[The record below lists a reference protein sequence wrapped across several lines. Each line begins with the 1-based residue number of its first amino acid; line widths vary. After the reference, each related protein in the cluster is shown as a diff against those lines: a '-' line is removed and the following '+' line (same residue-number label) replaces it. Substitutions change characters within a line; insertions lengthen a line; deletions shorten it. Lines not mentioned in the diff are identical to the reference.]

1 MKQRLL
7 SSIMF
12 LVLLCTSAW
21 ADNVARIGDTEYASL
36 TDAIAAVPTD
46 GTPTTIILIGDE
58 EFNTNIGVTVTATQN
73 VIIDLNGHQLK
84 STAREN
90 KTSFLIK
97 NCGTLTIRDA
107 SDINRN
113 GTGTGAL
120 IGNAQLPDETSIPG
134 YASNTIVNYGHL
146 TVESGFIESKGIGAA
161 SYAIDNEAEGSQWQ
175 TTIDKT
181 VSLTITGGKLRSN
194 QSNTIRQYMDTQGIY
209 ENVINISNADMGSLW
224 MQDNYNKTDG
234 CKGRGSLT
242 INNCTFAN
250 ALKLG
255 YYNVISD
262 YTVDIQN
269 SVLTSF
275 YDYLDYYGNPVW
287 HYKSLTF
294 KNNKVQYNFLSNKA
308 ETDKIISDGYFSTL
322 THSIQN
328 GNLYYET
335 NLADCVAEGY
345 AVIDNPVYDAN
356 VVDVADARHYPYVVT
371 KAQEVQ
377 AQDDYTINEADN
389 SQAAEV
395 QKAAVEDNT
404 LDNDNVNSFV
414 TDIQSNVSTDLS
426 NSTKDYVSVT
436 LKAAL
441 TSTSEFAR
449 GGTTIVKEMKF
460 DVKPVYVEI
469 DAVTGE
475 EKELVIPNEDIQ
487 NGITFR
493 LPVDKNVTAT
503 NAEVKHGSE
512 SLGLYPVLGN
522 AADGKYLQITSS
534 SFSEFS
540 YLLSSRMS
548 NPDGSLIVYKGTP
561 TKYNAQKEEWDAIL
575 AAYPNAVAIISSESS
590 DNVDWANAHQNVL
603 VEYDNA
609 NIMSYQCPNFV
620 ITDLCNEP
628 YASMT
633 DEELKDAVNFYS
645 PVDFV
650 AISGSYSRS
659 LLAGYN
665 SACVPFDIAATD
677 FESARLLAYSS
688 YNESQKSV
696 YFTNQSNLSGG
707 LGVIIQTDYA
717 QTWQKKFSN
726 TQIKGTPSMG
736 TAFKGVFIAT
746 NEYQSEPNSST
757 AYYSVRSE
765 DGKFGY
771 LINYL
776 FPFRACFTLSGDKSI
791 IQDSRTLNLIVID
804 DGNVTAIENLDADAQ
819 TPAAIYTLSGQRV
832 KAADKGIYIINGKKV
847 IK

>member
-1 MKQRLL
+1 MKQKLL
-7 SSIMF
+7 STLMF

-21 ADNVARIGDTEYASL
+21 ADNVAKIGDTEYASL

-58 EFNTNIGVTVTATQN
+58 EFTTNPGITVSATQN
-73 VIIDLNGHQLK
+73 VILDLNGHQLK
-84 STAREN
+84 STAR
-90 KTSFLIK
+90 KSTTSYLIN
-97 NCGTLTIRDA
+97 NCGILTIRDA
-107 SDINRN
+107 SDIQKN

-120 IGNAQLPDETSIPG
+120 IGNAMLPDETAIPG

-161 SYAIDNEAEGSQWQ
+161 SYAIDNEAENAQWR
-175 TTIDKT
+175 TTVDKT
-181 VSLTITGGKLRSN
+181 VSLIITGGKLRSN

-224 MQDNYNKTDG
+224 MQDNWSNTDG
-234 CKGRGSLT
+234 CKGKGSLT
-242 INNCTFAN
+242 INNSTFA
-250 ALKLG
+250 ADIKLG
-255 YYNVISD
+255 YYRVIKD

-269 SVLTSF
+269 SVLNSF
-275 YDYLDYYGNPVW
+275 YDRLNYYGNPDW
-287 HYKSLTF
+287 QYTTLTF
-294 KNNKVQYNFLSNKA
+294 KNNKVQYNFSSNLG
-308 ETDKIISDGYFSTL
+308 ETNKVISDGYYTNL
-322 THSIQN
+322 TYTDAQEPQYN
-328 GNLYYET
+328 T

-345 AVIDNPVYDAN
+345 VVMENPVYDTN
-356 VVDVADARHYPYVVT
+356 VTDITDARHYPYVVT
-371 KAQEVQ
+371 KTQEVETD
-377 AQDDYTINEADN
+377 DDYTINQADN
-389 SQAAEV
+389 SQASEA
-395 QKAAVEDNT
+395 QKAAVENNT

-414 TDIQSNVSTDLS
+414 TDIQSNVTTDLS

-441 TSTSEFAR
+441 TSSSEFAP

-469 DAVTGE
+469 NALTGE
-475 EKELVIPNEDIQ
+475 EVEIVIPNEDIQ

-503 NAEVKHGSE
+503 NAEVRHGNE

-540 YLLSSRMS
+540 YLLSNRMS
-548 NPDGSLIVYKGTP
+548 NPDGSLTVYKGTA
-561 TKYNAQKEEWDAIL
+561 TKYDAPKEEWDAIL
-575 AAYPNAVAIISSESS
+575 AAYPNAVAIISSQ
-590 DNVDWANAHQNVL
+590 DADWANAHQNVL

-609 NIMSYQCPNFV
+609 GIMAYQCPNFV
-620 ITDLCNEP
+620 LTDLCNEP
-628 YASMT
+628 YASMS

-650 AISGSYSRS
+650 ARSGSYSRS
-659 LLAGYN
+659 LRNGYN
-665 SACVPFDIAATD
+665 SACVPFDVSATD

-688 YNESQKSV
+688 YNETENNV
-696 YFTNQSNLSGG
+696 YFTNQSNVSGG

-717 QTWQKKFSN
+717 QEWQKTFTN
-726 TQIKGTPSMG
+726 TQICGTPSMG

-746 NEYQSEPNSST
+746 NEYQSQPNSST
-757 AYYSVRSE
+757 AYYSVRAE
-765 DGKFGY
+765 DGKLGY

-776 FPFRACFTLSGDKSI
+776 FPLRASFTLSGDKSI
-791 IQDSRTLNLIVID
+791 NQDSRTLNLVVLD
-804 DGNVTAIENLDADAQ
+804 EGSTTAVQNLDSDTQ
-819 TPAAIYTLSGQRV
+819 TSATIYTLSGQRV
-832 KAADKGIYIINGKKV
+832 RTADKGIYIINGKK
-847 IK
+847 IIR

>member
-1 MKQRLL
+1 MKQKLL
-7 SSIMF
+7 STLMF

-21 ADNVARIGDTEYASL
+21 ADNVAKIGETEYASL

-58 EFNTNIGVTVTATQN
+58 EFTTNPGITVSATQN
-73 VIIDLNGHQLK
+73 VILDLNGHQLK
-84 STAREN
+84 STAREST
-90 KTSFLIK
+90 TSYLIN
-97 NCGTLTIRDA
+97 NCGILTIRDA
-107 SDINRN
+107 SDIQKN

-120 IGNAQLPDETSIPG
+120 IGNAMLPDETAIPG

-146 TVESGFIESKGIGAA
+146 TVESGFIESKGIGFA
-161 SYAIDNEAEGSQWQ
+161 SFAIDNEAENAQWR
-175 TTIDKT
+175 TTVDKT
-181 VSLTITGGKLRSN
+181 VSLIITGGKLRSN

-224 MQDNYNKTDG
+224 MQDNWSNTDG
-234 CKGRGSLT
+234 CKGKGSLT
-242 INNCTFAN
+242 INNSTFA
-250 ALKLG
+250 ADIKLG
-255 YYNVISD
+255 YYRVIKD

-269 SVLTSF
+269 SVLNSF
-275 YDYLDYYGNPVW
+275 YDRLNYYGNPDW
-287 HYKSLTF
+287 QYTTLTF
-294 KNNKVQYNFLSNKA
+294 KNNKVQYNFSSNLG
-308 ETDKIISDGYFSTL
+308 ETNKVISDGYYTNL
-322 THSIQN
+322 TYTYAEEPQYN
-328 GNLYYET
+328 T

-345 AVIDNPVYDAN
+345 VVMDNPVYDTN
-356 VVDVADARHYPYVVT
+356 VTDITDARHYPYVVA
-371 KAQEVQ
+371 KAQEVETN
-377 AQDDYTINEADN
+377 DDYTINQADN
-389 SQAAEV
+389 SQASEA
-395 QKAAVEDNT
+395 QKAAVENNT

-414 TDIQSNVSTDLS
+414 TDIQSNVTTDLS

-441 TSTSEFAR
+441 TSSSEFAP

-469 DAVTGE
+469 NALTGE
-475 EKELVIPNEDIQ
+475 EVEIVIPNEDIQ

-503 NAEVKHGSE
+503 NAEVRHGNE
-512 SLGLYPVLGN
+512 SLGLYPILGN

-540 YLLSSRMS
+540 YLLSHSIS
-548 NPDGSLIVYKGTP
+548 NPDGSLTVYKGTA
-561 TKYNAQKEEWDAIL
+561 TKYDASKEEWDDIL
-575 AAYPNAVAIISSESS
+575 AAYPNAVAIISSQ
-590 DNVDWANAHQNVL
+590 DADWANAHQNVL

-609 NIMSYQCPNFV
+609 GIMAYQCPNFV
-620 ITDLCNEP
+620 LTDLCNEP
-628 YASMT
+628 YASMS

-650 AISGSYSRS
+650 ARSGSYSRS
-659 LLAGYN
+659 LRKGYN
-665 SACVPFDIAATD
+665 SACVPFDVSATD

-688 YNESQKSV
+688 FNETENNV
-696 YFTNQSNLSGG
+696 YFTNQSNVSGG

-717 QTWQKKFSN
+717 QEWQKTFTN
-726 TQIKGTPSMG
+726 TQICGTPSMG

-746 NEYQSEPNSST
+746 NEYQSQPNSSI
-757 AYYSVRSE
+757 AYYSVRAE

-776 FPFRACFTLSGDKSI
+776 FPLRASFTLSGDKSI
-791 IQDSRTLNLIVID
+791 NQDSRTLNLVVLD
-804 DGNVTAIENLDADAQ
+804 EGSTTAVQNLDSDTQ
-819 TPAAIYTLSGQRV
+819 TSATIYTLSGQRV
-832 KAADKGIYIINGKKV
+832 RTADKGLYIINGKKI

>member
-1 MKQRLL
+1 MKQKLL
-7 SSIMF
+7 STLMF

-21 ADNVARIGDTEYASL
+21 ADNVAKIGETEYASL

-58 EFNTNIGVTVTATQN
+58 EFTTNPGITVSATQN
-73 VIIDLNGHQLK
+73 VILDLNGHQLK
-84 STAREN
+84 STAREST
-90 KTSFLIK
+90 TSYLIN
-97 NCGTLTIRDA
+97 NCGILTIRDA
-107 SDINRN
+107 SDIQKN

-120 IGNAQLPDETSIPG
+120 IGNAMLPDETAIPG

-146 TVESGFIESKGIGAA
+146 TVESGFIESKGIGFA
-161 SYAIDNEAEGSQWQ
+161 SFAIDNEAENAQWR
-175 TTIDKT
+175 TTVDKT
-181 VSLTITGGKLRSN
+181 VSLIITGGKLRSN

-224 MQDNYNKTDG
+224 MQDNWSKTDG
-234 CKGRGSLT
+234 CKGKGSLN
-242 INNCTFAN
+242 INNSTFA
-250 ALKLG
+250 ASITLG
-255 YYNVISD
+255 YYCVIKD

-275 YDYLDYYGNPVW
+275 YDRLNYYENPDW
-287 HYKSLTF
+287 QYTTLTF
-294 KNNKVQYNFLSNKA
+294 KNNKVQYNFSSNLG
-308 ETDKIISDGYFSTL
+308 ETNKVISDGYYTNL
-322 THSIQN
+322 TYTDAEEPRDN
-328 GNLYYET
+328 T

-345 AVIDNPVYDAN
+345 VVMDNPVYDTN
-356 VVDVADARHYPYVVT
+356 VTDITDARHYPYVVT
-371 KAQEVQ
+371 KTEEVETD
-377 AQDDYTINEADN
+377 DDYTINQADN
-389 SQAAEV
+389 SQASEA
-395 QKAAVEDNT
+395 QKAAVENNT

-414 TDIQSNVSTDLS
+414 TDIQSNVTTDLS

-441 TSTSEFAR
+441 TSSSEFAP

-469 DAVTGE
+469 NALTGE
-475 EKELVIPNEDIQ
+475 EVEIVIPNEDIQ

-503 NAEVKHGSE
+503 NAEVRHGNE
-512 SLGLYPVLGN
+512 SLGLYPILGN

-540 YLLSSRMS
+540 YLLSHSIS
-548 NPDGSLIVYKGTP
+548 NPDGSLTVYKGTA
-561 TKYNAQKEEWDAIL
+561 TKYDASKEEWDAIL
-575 AAYPNAVAIISSESS
+575 AAYPNAVAIISSQ
-590 DNVDWANAHQNVL
+590 DADWANAHQNVL

-609 NIMSYQCPNFV
+609 GIMAYQCPNFV
-620 ITDLCNEP
+620 LTDLCNEP
-628 YASMT
+628 YASMS

-650 AISGSYSRS
+650 ARSGSYSRS
-659 LLAGYN
+659 LRKGYN
-665 SACVPFDIAATD
+665 SACVPFDVSATD

-688 YNESQKSV
+688 FNETENNV
-696 YFTNQSNLSGG
+696 YFTNQSNVSGG

-717 QTWQKKFSN
+717 QEWQKTFTN
-726 TQIKGTPSMG
+726 TQICGTPSMG

-746 NEYQSEPNSST
+746 NEYQSQPNSST
-757 AYYSVRSE
+757 AYYSVRAE

-776 FPFRACFTLSGDKSI
+776 FPLRASFTLSGDKSI
-791 IQDSRTLNLIVID
+791 NQDSRTLNLVVLD
-804 DGNVTAIENLDADAQ
+804 EGSTTAVQNLDSDTQ
-819 TPAAIYTLSGQRV
+819 TSATIYTLSGQRV
-832 KAADKGIYIINGKKV
+832 RTADKGLYIINGKKI

>member
-1 MKQRLL
+1 MKQKLL
-7 SSIMF
+7 STLMF

-21 ADNVARIGDTEYASL
+21 ADNVAKIGETEYASL

-58 EFNTNIGVTVTATQN
+58 EFTTNPGITVSATQN
-73 VIIDLNGHQLK
+73 VILDLNGHQLK
-84 STAREN
+84 STAREST
-90 KTSFLIK
+90 TSYLIN
-97 NCGTLTIRDA
+97 NCGILTIRDA
-107 SDINRN
+107 SDIQKN

-120 IGNAQLPDETSIPG
+120 IGNAMLPDETAIPG

-146 TVESGFIESKGIGAA
+146 TVESGFIESKGIGFA
-161 SYAIDNEAEGSQWQ
+161 SFAIDNEAENAQWR
-175 TTIDKT
+175 TTVDKT
-181 VSLTITGGKLRSN
+181 VSLIITGGKLRSN

-224 MQDNYNKTDG
+224 MQDNWSKTDG
-234 CKGRGSLT
+234 CKGKGSLT
-242 INNCTFAN
+242 INNSTFA
-250 ALKLG
+250 ASLTLG
-255 YYNVISD
+255 YYCVIKD

-275 YDYLDYYGNPVW
+275 YDRLNYYENPDW
-287 HYKSLTF
+287 QYTTLTF
-294 KNNKVQYNFLSNKA
+294 KNNKVQYNFSSNLG
-308 ETDKIISDGYFSTL
+308 ETNKVISDGYYTNL
-322 THSIQN
+322 TYTDDKEPRDN
-328 GNLYYET
+328 T

-345 AVIDNPVYDAN
+345 VVMENPVYDTN
-356 VVDVADARHYPYVVT
+356 VTDITDARHYPYVVT
-371 KAQEVQ
+371 KTEEVETD
-377 AQDDYTINEADN
+377 DDYTINQADN
-389 SQAAEV
+389 SLASEA
-395 QKAAVEDNT
+395 QKAAVENNT

-414 TDIQSNVSTDLS
+414 TDIQSNVTTDLS

-441 TSTSEFAR
+441 TSSSEFAP

-469 DAVTGE
+469 NALTGE
-475 EKELVIPNEDIQ
+475 EVEIVIPNEDIQ

-503 NAEVKHGSE
+503 NAEVRHGNE
-512 SLGLYPVLGN
+512 SLGLYPILGN

-540 YLLSSRMS
+540 YLLSNSIS
-548 NPDGSLIVYKGTP
+548 NPDGSLTVYKGTA
-561 TKYNAQKEEWDAIL
+561 TKYYASKEEWDAIL
-575 AAYPNAVAIISSESS
+575 AAYPNAVAIISSQ
-590 DNVDWANAHQNVL
+590 DADWANAHQNVL

-609 NIMSYQCPNFV
+609 GIMAYQCPNFV
-620 ITDLCNEP
+620 LTDLCNEP
-628 YASMT
+628 YASMS

-650 AISGSYSRS
+650 ARSGSYSRS
-659 LLAGYN
+659 LRKGYN
-665 SACVPFDIAATD
+665 SACVPFDVSVTD

-688 YNESQKSV
+688 FNETENNV
-696 YFTNQSNLSGG
+696 YFTNQSNVSGG

-717 QTWQKKFSN
+717 QEWQKTFTN
-726 TQIKGTPSMG
+726 TQICGTPSMG

-746 NEYQSEPNSST
+746 NEYQSQPNYST
-757 AYYSVRSE
+757 AYYSVRAE

-776 FPFRACFTLSGDKSI
+776 FPLRASFTLSGDKSI
-791 IQDSRTLNLIVID
+791 NQDSRTLNLVVLD
-804 DGNVTAIENLDADAQ
+804 EGSTTAVQNLDSDTQ
-819 TPAAIYTLSGQRV
+819 TSATIYTLSGQRV
-832 KAADKGIYIINGKKV
+832 RTADKGLYIINGKKI

>member
-58 EFNTNIGVTVTATQN
+58 EFNTNIGITVTATQN

-161 SYAIDNEAEGSQWQ
+161 SYAIDNEAEGAQWQ

-194 QSNTIRQYMDTQGIY
+194 QSNSIRQYMDTQGIY

-250 ALKLG
+250 SLKLG

-287 HYKSLTF
+287 HYTSLTF
-294 KNNKVQYNFLSNKA
+294 KNNKVQYNFISNKA
-308 ETDKIISDGYFSTL
+308 ETDKIISDGYFTNL
-322 THSIQN
+322 TCSIQN
-328 GNLYYET
+328 GNLAYET

-345 AVIDNPVYDAN
+345 VVIDNPVYDAN
-356 VVDVADARHYPYVVT
+356 VTDVTDARHYPYVVT

-377 AQDDYTINEADN
+377 AQEDYTINEADN
-389 SQAAEV
+389 SQAAKV
-395 QKAAVEDNT
+395 QKTAVEENTMDNT
-404 LDNDNVNSFV
+404 NVNTYV
-414 TDIQSNVSTDLS
+414 ADIQSNVTTDLS

-475 EKELVIPNEDIQ
+475 EIELTIPNEDIQ

-503 NAEVKHGSE
+503 NAEVKHGNE

-540 YLLSSRMS
+540 YLLSNRMS
-548 NPDGSLIVYKGTP
+548 STDGSLTVYKGTS
-561 TKYNAQKEEWDAIL
+561 TKYTAQQEEWDAIL
-575 AAYPNAVAIISSESS
+575 AEYPNAVAIISSDYS
-590 DNVDWANAHQNVL
+590 DWANAHQNVL
-603 VEYDNA
+603 VEFDNA
-609 NIMSYQCPNFV
+609 GIMSYQCPEFNL
-620 ITDLCNEP
+620 TDLCYEP
-628 YASMT
+628 YASMS

-645 PVDFV
+645 PVDFI
-650 AISGSYSRS
+650 ARTGSYSRS
-659 LLAGYN
+659 LRNGYN

-677 FESARLLAYSS
+677 FASARLLAYTS
-688 YNESQKSV
+688 YNETENSV
-696 YFTNQSNLSGG
+696 YFTNQNNVSGG

-717 QTWQKKFSN
+717 QEWQKSFSN

-736 TAFKGVFIAT
+736 TAFKGVFVTT
-746 NEYQSEPNSST
+746 NEYQSEPESPT
-757 AYYSVRSE
+757 AYYSVRAQ
-765 DGKFGY
+765 DGKFSY

-776 FPFRACFTLSGDKSI
+776 FPLRACFTLSGDKNLD
-791 IQDSRTLNLIVID
+791 QNSRTLNLVVLD
-804 DGNVTAIENLDADAQ
+804 DGNVTAIEDLDANTQ
-819 TPAAIYTLSGQRV
+819 TTAAIYTLSGQRI
-832 KAADKGIYIINGKKV
+832 KAANKGIYIINGKKI

>member
-1 MKQRLL
+1 MKQKLL
-7 SSIMF
+7 STLMF

-21 ADNVARIGDTEYASL
+21 ADNVAKIGETEYASL

-58 EFNTNIGVTVTATQN
+58 EFSTNVGITVSATQN
-73 VIIDLNGHQLK
+73 IILDLNGHQLK
-84 STAREN
+84 STAREST
-90 KTSFLIK
+90 TSYLIN
-97 NCGTLTIRDA
+97 NCGILTIRDA
-107 SDINRN
+107 SDIQKN

-120 IGNAQLPDETSIPG
+120 IGNALLPDETAIPG

-146 TVESGFIESKGIGAA
+146 TVESGFIESKGTGAA
-161 SYAIDNEAEGSQWQ
+161 SYAIDNEAENAQWR
-175 TTIDKT
+175 TTVDKT

-294 KNNKVQYNFLSNKA
+294 KNNKIQYNFISNKA
-308 ETDKIISDGYFSTL
+308 EKDKIISDGYFTRL
-322 THSIQN
+322 TCSIQN
-328 GNLYYET
+328 GDLYYET

-345 AVIDNPVYDAN
+345 AVINNPVYDEN
-356 VVDVADARHYPYVVT
+356 VADVTDARHYPYVVT
-371 KAQEVQ
+371 KTQEVETD
-377 AQDDYTINEADN
+377 DDYTINQADN
-389 SQAAEV
+389 SQAGEA
-395 QKAAVEDNT
+395 QKAAVENNT

-414 TDIQSNVSTDLS
+414 TDIQSNVTTDLS

-441 TSTSEFAR
+441 TSSSEFAR

-469 DAVTGE
+469 DAMTGE
-475 EKELVIPNEDIQ
+475 EVEIVIPNEDIQ

-503 NAEVKHGSE
+503 NAEVRHGSE

-540 YLLSSRMS
+540 YLLSNRMS
-548 NPDGSLIVYKGTP
+548 NPDGSLTVYKGTA
-561 TKYNAQKEEWDAIL
+561 TKYDAPKEEWDAIL
-575 AAYPNAVAIISSESS
+575 AAYPNAVAIISSQ
-590 DNVDWANAHQNVL
+590 DADWANAHQNVL

-609 NIMSYQCPNFV
+609 GIMAYQCPNFV
-620 ITDLCNEP
+620 LTDLCNEP
-628 YASMT
+628 YASMS

-659 LLAGYN
+659 LRNGYN
-665 SACVPFDIAATD
+665 SACVPFDVTVTD

-688 YNESQKSV
+688 YNETENNV
-696 YFTNQSNLSGG
+696 YFTNQSNVSGG

-717 QTWQKKFSN
+717 QEWQKTFTN
-726 TQIKGTPSMG
+726 TQICGTPSMG

-746 NEYQSEPNSST
+746 NEYQSQPNSST
-757 AYYSVRSE
+757 AYYSVRAE

-791 IQDSRTLNLIVID
+791 SQDSRTLNLVVLD
-804 DGNVTAIENLDADAQ
+804 EGSTTAVQNLDSDIQ
-819 TPAAIYTLSGQRV
+819 TSATIYTLSGQRV
-832 KAADKGIYIINGKKV
+832 RTADKGIYIINGKKI

>member
-1 MKQRLL
+1 MKQKLL
-7 SSIMF
+7 SSLMF
-12 LVLLCTSAW
+12 LVFLCTSAW
-21 ADNVARIGDTEYASL
+21 ADNVAKIGDTEYASL

-58 EFNTNIGVTVTATQN
+58 EFSTNVGVTVSATQN
-73 VIIDLNGHQLK
+73 VILDLNGHQLK

-90 KTSFLIK
+90 TTSYLIN
-97 NCGTLTIRDA
+97 NCGILTIRDA
-107 SDINRN
+107 SDIQKN

-120 IGNAQLPDETSIPG
+120 IGNAMLPDETAIPG

-161 SYAIDNEAEGSQWQ
+161 SYAIDNEAENAQWR
-175 TTIDKT
+175 TTVDKT
-181 VSLTITGGKLRSN
+181 VSLIITGGKLRSN

-224 MQDNYNKTDG
+224 MQDNWSNTDG
-234 CKGRGSLT
+234 CKGKGSLT
-242 INNCTFAN
+242 INNSTFA
-250 ALKLG
+250 AAIKLG
-255 YYNVISD
+255 YYRVIKD

-275 YDYLDYYGNPVW
+275 YDRLNYYENSDW
-287 HYKSLTF
+287 QYTTLTF
-294 KNNKVQYNFLSNKA
+294 KNNKVQYYFSSNLG
-308 ETDKIISDGYFSTL
+308 ETNKVISDGYYTNL
-322 THSIQN
+322 TYTDAQEPQYN
-328 GNLYYET
+328 T

-345 AVIDNPVYDAN
+345 VVMDNPVYDTN
-356 VVDVADARHYPYVVT
+356 VTDITDARHYPYVVT
-371 KAQEVQ
+371 KTQEVETD
-377 AQDDYTINEADN
+377 DDYTINQADN
-389 SQAAEV
+389 SLASEA
-395 QKAAVEDNT
+395 QKAAVEKNT
-404 LDNDNVNSFV
+404 LENDNVNSFV
-414 TDIQSNVSTDLS
+414 TDIQSNVTTDLS

-441 TSTSEFAR
+441 TSSSEFTR

-469 DAVTGE
+469 NALTGE
-475 EKELVIPNEDIQ
+475 EVEIVIPNEDIQ

-503 NAEVKHGSE
+503 NAEVRHGNE

-540 YLLSSRMS
+540 YLLSNRMS
-548 NPDGSLIVYKGTP
+548 NPDGSLTVYKGTA
-561 TKYNAQKEEWDAIL
+561 TKYDAPKEEWDAIL
-575 AAYPNAVAIISSESS
+575 AAYPNAVAIISSQ
-590 DNVDWANAHQNVL
+590 DADWANAHQNVL

-609 NIMSYQCPNFV
+609 GIMAYQCPNFV
-620 ITDLCNEP
+620 LTDLCNEP
-628 YASMT
+628 YASMS

-650 AISGSYSRS
+650 ARSGSYSRS
-659 LLAGYN
+659 LRNGYN
-665 SACVPFDIAATD
+665 SACVPFDVSATD

-688 YNESQKSV
+688 YNETENNV
-696 YFTNQSNLSGG
+696 YFTNQSNVSGG

-717 QTWQKKFSN
+717 QEWQKTFTN
-726 TQIKGTPSMG
+726 TQICGTPSMG

-746 NEYQSEPNSST
+746 NEYQSQTNSST
-757 AYYSVRSE
+757 AYYSVRAE

-776 FPFRACFTLSGDKSI
+776 FPLRACFTLSGDKSI
-791 IQDSRTLNLIVID
+791 NQDSRTLNLVVLD
-804 DGNVTAIENLDADAQ
+804 EGSTTAVQNLDSDTQ
-819 TPAAIYTLSGQRV
+819 TSATIYTLSGQRV
-832 KAADKGIYIINGKKV
+832 RTADKGIYIINGKKI

>member
-1 MKQRLL
+1 MKQKLRSTL
-7 SSIMF
+7 MF

-21 ADNVARIGDTEYASL
+21 ADNVARIGETEYASL

-58 EFNTNIGVTVTATQN
+58 EFSTNVGITVSATQN
-73 VIIDLNGHQLK
+73 VILDLNGHQLK
-84 STAREN
+84 STAREST
-90 KTSFLIK
+90 TSYLIN
-97 NCGTLTIRDA
+97 NCGILTIRDA
-107 SDINRN
+107 SDIQKN

-120 IGNAQLPDETSIPG
+120 IGNALLPDETAIPG

-146 TVESGFIESKGIGAA
+146 TVESGFIESKGTGAA
-161 SYAIDNEAEGSQWQ
+161 SYAIDNEAENAQWR
-175 TTIDKT
+175 TTVDKT

-224 MQDNYNKTDG
+224 MQDNWSNTDG
-234 CKGRGSLT
+234 CKGKGSLT
-242 INNCTFAN
+242 INNSTFA
-250 ALKLG
+250 AAIKLG
-255 YYNVISD
+255 YYRVIKD

-275 YDYLDYYGNPVW
+275 YDRLNYYINPDW
-287 HYKSLTF
+287 QYTSLTF
-294 KNNKVQYNFLSNKA
+294 KNNKVQYYFSSNLG
-308 ETDKIISDGYFSTL
+308 ETNKVISDGYYTNL
-322 THSIQN
+322 TYTDAQEPQYN
-328 GNLYYET
+328 T

-345 AVIDNPVYDAN
+345 AVIDNPVYDEN
-356 VVDVADARHYPYVVT
+356 VADVTDARHYPYVVT

-377 AQDDYTINEADN
+377 AQEGYTINQADN
-389 SQAAEV
+389 SQASEA
-395 QKAAVEDNT
+395 QKAAVENNT

-414 TDIQSNVSTDLS
+414 TDIRSNVTTDLS
-426 NSTKDYVSVT
+426 NSIKDYVSVT

-441 TSTSEFAR
+441 TSSSEFSR

-469 DAVTGE
+469 NALTGE
-475 EKELVIPNEDIQ
+475 EVEIVIPNEDIQ

-503 NAEVKHGSE
+503 NAEVRHGNE

-540 YLLSSRMS
+540 YLLSNRMS
-548 NPDGSLIVYKGTP
+548 NPDGSLIVYEGTP

-575 AAYPNAVAIISSESS
+575 AAYPNAVAIISSQ
-590 DNVDWANAHQNVL
+590 DADWANAHQNVL

-609 NIMSYQCPNFV
+609 GIMAYQCPNFV
-620 ITDLCNEP
+620 LTDLCNEP
-628 YASMT
+628 YASMS

-645 PVDFV
+645 PVGFV

-659 LLAGYN
+659 LRNGYN

-688 YNESQKSV
+688 YNETENNV
-696 YFTNQSNLSGG
+696 YFTNQSNVSGG

-717 QTWQKKFSN
+717 QEWQKTFTN
-726 TQIKGTPSMG
+726 TQICGTPSMG

-746 NEYQSEPNSST
+746 NEYQSQTNSST
-757 AYYSVRSE
+757 AYYSVRAE

-776 FPFRACFTLSGDKSI
+776 FPLRACFTLSGDKSI
-791 IQDSRTLNLIVID
+791 NQDSRTLNLVVLD
-804 DGNVTAIENLDADAQ
+804 EGSTTAVQNLDSDTQ
-819 TPAAIYTLSGQRV
+819 TSSTIYTLSGQRV
-832 KAADKGIYIINGKKV
+832 RTADKGIYIINGKKI